1 MVTKIKRP
9 AVKGAGKSRVGGN
22 RPGTAATRQAVPGA
36 PVTPGKAKPAL
47 ANLQAPTAF
56 GAGPTPHPS
65 QAATGKQISEEN
77 AAHLQAGE
85 VPVPG
90 KDGSITWVP
99 NAQAPK
105 QYQTQSGPGEDVAKH
120 QGWGLATG
128 PQKFDLN
135 SALAQY
141 LAPYIQ
147 DSQQAATQAGQQ
159 GIGAYLQG
167 TNLPAGIAQSLQQGN
182 QAEDKALAGMGP
194 ALQSEANQSGSAGLL
209 ADLLNAAKYQAIYKQ
224 SLYGAAPPA
233 NTTEGQLYQ
242 QVTAGGGAL
251 TGTPF
256 TGSATTPTTVTQTAN
271 APLSTGG

>member
-1 MVTKIKRP
+1 MVTTKRP
-9 AVKGAGKSRVGGN
+9 SVKGAGKSRAGGN
-22 RPGTAATRQAVPGA
+22 RPGTSKTAQDTAAP
-36 PVTPGKAKPAL
+36 AKPHL

-56 GAGPTPHPS
+56 GKGPTPPPAPLS
-65 QAATGKQISEEN
+65 SKQISEQN

-90 KDGSITWVP
+90 PNGTTTWVP

-105 QYQTQSGPGEDVAKH
+105 QYQTQSGPGEDIAKN
-120 QGWGLATG
+120 QGWGLAMG
-128 PQKFDLN
+128 PEKFDLN

-147 DSQQAATQAGQQ
+147 QSQQAAAQAGQQ
-159 GIGAYLQG
+159 GIAQYLQG
-167 TNLPAGIAQSLQQGN
+167 SNLPAGIAQSLQQGN
-182 QAEDKALAGMGP
+182 QAEDKALSGMGP
-194 ALQSEANQSGSAGLL
+194 ALQSEANQSGNAGLL

-224 SLYGAAPPA
+224 SLYGAAPAA

-256 TGSATTPTTVTQTAN
+256 TGSATTPTTAGQTAN